1 MVSFRS
7 AVTEEDKKLFP
18 LLRQLERERKS
29 VDLELKGLNG
39 SGQLVVRDGKVV
51 RASYGEL
58 RGNGAFM
65 SLLAQ
70 SLDITITV
78 SETSVSREISLTLTQ
93 ASQVLSKL
101 PGSTVQGNIEV
112 ETRLMQDA
120 RELFFQFRRKEAGS
134 RLITLLK
141 RNRFYYPAW
150 LLHGRLMT
158 RSRNIKK
165 SMVEARVWGNADKGV
180 QEEIRRIESQLKS
193 AGETVRR
200 CIFCHSLLEGGG
212 VQCQHCGGLLRP
224 AERVDAYP
232 PGQPDLLENLK
243 GYEKAQKRDRKN
255 SRILYCLFLGYLSV
269 GELDQARAML
279 GKALAIRPGEG
290 LFVKGLEYLDG
301 LERRHGDAGPIAAM
315 GGFPSEKPVVQKPE
329 IRPSGRTVLLVEDSP
344 TARKVVSM
352 LLEKKGYTIAET
364 ESGAEAL
371 AMVERIQPDLVL
383 LDVVL
388 PDMSGYDALK
398 VIRENF
404 DQKKVPVVM
413 LTSKS
418 QATDRMKG
426 MAMGA
431 NEYLTKPFDPVR
443 LSAVLE
449 KYLVQ
454 EPPSAEGPVS
464 SRRVK
469 EEQPTTTVV
478 RETSQSAK
486 LTEKKSRNVQA
497 QKNIQQATV
506 KKTESGSSILVVEDS
521 PTARKVITMVLGKNG
536 YGVLEAGSG
545 REAMDRLTEGE
556 PSLILLDAMLPDT
569 TGYDILMKVKRED
582 RWKDI
587 PVVMLTARKGA
598 LDRQKGMKAGSV
610 EYLTKPFDPQ
620 KLLKVIR
627 NYVSV

>member
-1 MVSFRS
+1 MVSSQS

-18 LLRQLERERKS
+18 LLQELERGKKS

-39 SGQLVVRDGKVV
+39 SGQLAVRDGKVV
-51 RASYGEL
+51 QASYGEL

-70 SLDITITV
+70 SLDIAITV
-78 SETSVSREISLTLTQ
+78 SETSVSREISLTLAQ

-101 PGSTVQGNIEV
+101 PGTRVQGDIEA
-112 ETRLMQDA
+112 ETRLIHEA

-158 RSRNIKK
+158 RNKNIRK

-180 QEEIRRIESQLKS
+180 QDEVRRIEGQLKS
-193 AGETVRR
+193 AGEAVRR
-200 CIFCHSLLEGGG
+200 CIFCWSLLQGDG
-212 VQCQHCGGLLRP
+212 VQCEHCGGLLRP

-243 GYEKAQKRDRKN
+243 GYEKAQKRDSKN
-255 SRILYCLFLGYLSV
+255 SRILYCLFLGYLSA

-279 GKALAIRPGEG
+279 KKALAIRPGEG

-301 LERRHGDAGPIAAM
+301 LVSRHEDAGPIAAM
-315 GGFPSEKPVVQKPE
+315 GGFPSEKTEVQEPVVA
-329 IRPSGRTVLLVEDSP
+329 PSGRTVLLVEDSP
-344 TARKVVSM
+344 TARKVVTM
-352 LLEKKGYTIAET
+352 LLERKGYTIAET

-418 QATDRMKG
+418 HATDRMKG

-431 NEYLTKPFDPVR
+431 NEYLTKPFDPGR
-443 LSAVLE
+443 LSSALE
-449 KYLVQ
+449 KYLVP
-454 EPPSAEGPVS
+454 ELPAGGGTIS
-464 SRRVK
+464 SRRGRAVQRSSTAAPAASRSVPVAK
-469 EEQPTTTVV
+469 KAQSVPFKTGVQPPSVT
-478 RETSQSAK
+478 K
-486 LTEKKSRNVQA
+486 P
-497 QKNIQQATV
+497 
-506 KKTESGSSILVVEDS
+506 ESGASILVVEDS
-521 PTARKVITMVLGKNG
+521 PTARKVISMVLGKNG

-545 REAMDRLTEGE
+545 REAMDRLAEGA

-569 TGYDILMKVKRED
+569 TGYDILTKIKQED
-582 RWKDI
+582 RWKDV

-620 KLLKVIR
+620 KLLGVIR
-627 NYVSV
+627 NHVSV